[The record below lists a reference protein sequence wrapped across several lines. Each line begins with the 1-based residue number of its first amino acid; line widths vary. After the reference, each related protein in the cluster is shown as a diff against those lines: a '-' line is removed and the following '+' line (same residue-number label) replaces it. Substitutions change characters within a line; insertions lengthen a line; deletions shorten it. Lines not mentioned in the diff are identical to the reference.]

1 MGDSGASPALRCAC
15 FRWRPIGEFG
25 KGCRPWR
32 EITVLTRRDFGRA
45 ALAAA
50 AIGRASA
57 AIDSKFGG
65 VQIGA
70 QTYSFRSIP
79 DPLAVIQGMVDV
91 GLGEAELMSNHC
103 ESLAGMPAM
112 PNFGRG
118 GGGGGQGRGPGAP
131 AAPPATPPAV
141 PPAGATAQAGAAG
154 APPAGRR
161 GGGRPP
167 LTPEQQEQMN
177 QAREAVAKWKT
188 STSADTWKAVRKK
201 FNDAGIEV
209 ALLCYNMNDNMK
221 DDDIVYGFEMAKGLG
236 VKAMSTSTT
245 LTMAKRIAPIA
256 DKYKIT
262 VGYHG
267 HDATNDPNQTATLE
281 SYDTLMAY
289 GKYNCINLD
298 IGHFTSANYDAV
310 PFIKQHHDK
319 ITNLHLK
326 DKTRDHG
333 QNVPWGQGDTPIR
346 AVLQLLKKEKYG
358 FPANIELEYN
368 IPQDSTVVAE
378 MKKCVAYCKDA
389 LA

>member
-1 MGDSGASPALRCAC
+1 M
-15 FRWRPIGEFG
+15 
-25 KGCRPWR
+25 
-32 EITVLTRRDFGRA
+32 VYTRRDFA
-45 ALAAA
+45 KLAAVA
-50 AIGRASA
+50 VPLARAYA

-70 QTYSFRSIP
+70 ITYSFRSIA
-79 DPLAVIQGMVDV
+79 DPLVIIQDYVDV

-103 ESLAGMPAM
+103 EALAGMPAM

-118 GGGGGQGRGPGAP
+118 GFGGGRGQGRGPGAP
-131 AAPPATPPAV
+131 PTPAAAPPATGAAV
-141 PPAGATAQAGAAG
+141 QTAQAADG

-161 GGGRPP
+161 GGGRAP

-188 STSADTWKAVRKK
+188 GVTAATWKGVRKK
-201 FNDAGIEV
+201 FNDAGIHV

-221 DDDIVYGFEMAKGLG
+221 DEDIEYGFDMAKGLG
-236 VKAMSTSTT
+236 VKGLTTSTT

-256 DKYKIT
+256 DKYKLT

-267 HDATNDPNQTATLE
+267 HDQTNDPNQTATLE

-310 PFIKQHHDK
+310 AFIKQHHDK

-326 DKTRDHG
+326 DKTKDHG
-333 QNVPWGQGDTPIR
+333 QNTPWGKGDTPIKD
-346 AVLQLLKKEKYG
+346 VLLLLKKEKYD
-358 FPANIELEYN
+358 FPANIELEYT
-368 IPQDSTVVAE
+368 IPEDSTVVAE
-378 MKKCVAYCKDA
+378 MKKC
-389 LA
+389 LAFCRDVLA